1 MFLHLESS
9 KLFLEWHL
17 FKWDLGNISKPFF
30 PSHYHKFY
38 LFISLCVLLFGFFFL
53 CSFFF
58 LKFLWSSLSLL
69 SLIELAN
76 NMVKLSQHCESWDK
90 NLVDWLIWHWHITR
104 VEKFNGDVIITSHY
118 EACCIW
124 MSLNVCISIMVVQ
137 TTFF

>member
-1 MFLHLESS
+1 
-9 KLFLEWHL
+9 
-17 FKWDLGNISKPFF
+17 
-30 PSHYHKFY
+30 
-38 LFISLCVLLFGFFFL
+38 
-53 CSFFF
+53 
-58 LKFLWSSLSLL
+58 
-69 SLIELAN
+69 
-76 NMVKLSQHCESWDK
+76 MVKLSQHCESWDK